1 MTAQSRNKLVLQYMA
16 ELIEV
21 AKQGIFNL
29 DTVTHAKVREITGS
43 TVRGFR
49 ETVLIICIGRLLN
62 PEYDPTTEL
71 YSCNPRA
78 IYEGPIRSTLRIER
92 IPHGQSGI
100 LNVAKAAQGLT
111 MEWAA
116 QRRGGNAAV
125 EVVNIANQVAVA
137 DEDLLRS
144 IAAATLAEMLSEAK
158 RITGYQVS
166 IPDEIQLTNINYLF
180 EGMLDHA
187 PDGGNTAQKI
197 IGFALVAHN
206 ESIGAK
212 VTVEGHQ
219 DRASVT
225 NVTSKKPGDI
235 IEISDDGNVQ
245 VVIEVTTKPF
255 GKQRIEESVDAVH
268 VFCEESNQE
277 IQEVMVLCRPMDVP
291 AESKQ
296 LSQTNTHMATMEH
309 EGVQFEFV
317 NIYEW
322 LGSLLSRL
330 GTDGRQSLY
339 STFDEYVNEPN
350 TAQSVKVMWAE
361 LHGNQSQ
368 QG

>member
-1 MTAQSRNKLVLQYMA
+1 
-16 ELIEV
+16 
-21 AKQGIFNL
+21 
-29 DTVTHAKVREITGS
+29 
-43 TVRGFR
+43 
-49 ETVLIICIGRLLN
+49 
-62 PEYDPTTEL
+62 
-71 YSCNPRA
+71 
-78 IYEGPIRSTLRIER
+78 
-92 IPHGQSGI
+92 
-100 LNVAKAAQGLT
+100 

-125 EVVNIANQVAVA
+125 QVVNIANQVAVA
-137 DEDLLRS
+137 GEDLLRN

-166 IPDEIQLTNINYLF
+166 IPDEIQLTNINDLLI
-180 EGMLDHA
+180 GMLDRA

-212 VTVEGHQ
+212 VTVEGHE

-225 NVTSKKPGDI
+225 NVTSKKPGDMV
-235 IEISDDGNVQ
+235 EISDDGNVQ

-255 GKQRIEESVDAVH
+255 GKQRVEESVDAVH

-277 IQEVMVLCRPMDVP
+277 IQEVMVICRPTDIP
-291 AESKQ
+291 IESKK
-296 LSQTNTHMATMEH
+296 LSQTNTHMATMEY
-309 EGVQFEFV
+309 EGVRFEFV

-330 GTDGRQSLY
+330 GMEGRRGLY

-350 TAQSVKVMWAE
+350 TAQSVKATWAE
-361 LHGNQSQ
+361 LHGKQSQ
-368 QG
+368 RG